1 MELLLLNWQKN
12 YWGNM
17 ANVEQISQ
25 VAMQVITYAGMA
37 KSNYLEAL
45 KYYRENDQEAYEQSL
60 SNGDESFT
68 QAHEA
73 HLQLLQ
79 QEMNTQEPQITML
92 MAHAEDQLRQIL
104 GLLRVHPGGRLIEQ
118 QQLRRGGQRAGDL
131 HFALVAIA

>member
-45 KYYRENDQEAYEQSL
+45 KYYRENDQTAHEQSM
-60 SNGDESFT
+60 SNGDENFSL
-68 QAHEA
+68 AHEA

-92 MAHAEDQLRQIL
+92 MAHAEDQLMSAETIKTLIQEIIL
-104 GLLRVHPGGRLIEQ
+104 LIES
-118 QQLRRGGQRAGDL
+118 RGK
-131 HFALVAIA
+131 

>member
-1 MELLLLNWQKN
+1 
-12 YWGNM
+12 M

-45 KYYRENDQEAYEQSL
+45 KYYRENDQTAYEQSM
-60 SNGDESFT
+60 SNGDESFS

-92 MAHAEDQLRQIL
+92 MAEDQLMSAETIKTLIQEIIL
-104 GLLRVHPGGRLIEQ
+104 LIES
-118 QQLRRGGQRAGDL
+118 RGK
-131 HFALVAIA
+131 

>member
-1 MELLLLNWQKN
+1 MELLLLKWQKN

-25 VAMQVITYAGMA
+25 VAMQVITYSGLA

-45 KYYRENDQEAYEQSL
+45 KYYRENDQTAYEQSM
-60 SNGDESFT
+60 SNGDESFS

-79 QEMNTQEPQITML
+79 QEMNTQEQL
-92 MAHAEDQLRQIL
+92 MSAETIKTLIQEIIL
-104 GLLRVHPGGRLIEQ
+104 LIES
-118 QQLRRGGQRAGDL
+118 RGK
-131 HFALVAIA
+131 

>member
-1 MELLLLNWQKN
+1 
-12 YWGNM
+12 M

-45 KYYRENDQEAYEQSL
+45 KYYRENDQTAYEQSM
-60 SNGDESFT
+60 SNGDVSFS

-79 QEMNTQEPQITML
+79 QEMNTQESEL
-92 MAHAEDQLRQIL
+92 
-104 GLLRVHPGGRLIEQ
+104 
-118 QQLRRGGQRAGDL
+118 
-131 HFALVAIA
+131 

>member
-1 MELLLLNWQKN
+1 MELLLLKWQKN

-37 KSNYLEAL
+37 KSSYLEVL
-45 KYYRENDQEAYEQSL
+45 KYYRENDQTAYEQSM
-60 SNGDESFT
+60 SNGDVSFS

-92 MAHAEDQLRQIL
+92 MAHAEDQLMNAETTKIMAEEIIKLSQRIKKL
-104 GLLRVHPGGRLIEQ
+104 EGGE
-118 QQLRRGGQRAGDL
+118 
-131 HFALVAIA
+131 

>member
-1 MELLLLNWQKN
+1 MELLLLKWQKN

-45 KYYRENDQEAYEQSL
+45 KYYRENDQTAYEQSM
-60 SNGDESFT
+60 SNGDESFS

-92 MAHAEDQLRQIL
+92 MAHAEDQLMSAETIKTLIQEIIL
-104 GLLRVHPGGRLIEQ
+104 GLTSN
-118 QQLRRGGQRAGDL
+118 
-131 HFALVAIA
+131 LVTLL